1 MVSPLTSAFLP
12 ALTRTRTY
20 ALAGLFVAGNIALP
34 QLVHLV
40 HLGGPMLLPIY
51 FFTLIAAY
59 RYGLATGL
67 VTALASPLINHLLFG
82 MPALEMLPVLL
93 TKSVLLA
100 LAAAWVSQW
109 MQARS
114 EAALGT
120 GKSASIVSIG
130 ALAIV
135 VAAYQLPGTLA
146 EYLFTGSWT
155 LALQD
160 FRIGL
165 PGMALQIFGGW
176 AVLKLMFKK

>member
-1 MVSPLTSAFLP
+1 MVSLFSTSLLTG
-12 ALTRTRTY
+12 LTRTRTY

-100 LAAAWVSQW
+100 LAAAWVSQR
-109 MQARS
+109 MQA
-114 EAALGT
+114 
-120 GKSASIVSIG
+120 KSAVALTANKPAAYVTIG

-135 VAAYQLPGTLA
+135 VAAYQIPGTLA
-146 EYLFTGSWT
+146 EYLFTGSWA